1 MQQINFDTAWQIFD
15 QVNEENDTEQIID
28 LNCLDISDGE
38 AITKQK
44 IYDLAKMIREQGPSN
59 KGNGHSFVGF
69 QNDLVLCVV
78 CSDDHFIQMKT
89 QSGSAPLKNAI
100 LECVRNEL
108 QMDHY
113 YIAQTKTILIRVNYE
128 TLGNPVLADY

>member
-15 QVNEENDTEQIID
+15 EVNVDNDFQQVID

-44 IYDLAKMIREQGPSN
+44 IYDLAKIIRDMGPSN
-59 KGNGHSFVGF
+59 KMSNGHEYVGF

-78 CSDDHFIQMKT
+78 CSEDHFIQMKT
-89 QSGSAPLKNAI
+89 SSGSAPLKNAI

-108 QMDHY
+108 EMDHY
-113 YIAQTKTILIRVNYE
+113 YIA
-128 TLGNPVLADY
+128 